1 MLLCFKLQEHVN
13 KHAPKWTVHFPK
25 LLLALSVS
33 VMDDIYK
40 KIAIR
45 LNDWGKIRSNPDYL
59 KSLFQTF
66 NDFKILNWNLHCYYR
81 VIFSNLFSH
90 FQ

>member
-13 KHAPKWTVHFPK
+13 EHAPKWTVHFPK

-40 KIAIR
+40 KIAIK
-45 LNDWGKIRSNPDYL
+45 LNDWGKIHSNSECIISSFKRFNL
-59 KSLFQTF
+59 EALNGIISVFNNFFKLRILIFFQ
-66 NDFKILNWNLHCYYR
+66 
-81 VIFSNLFSH
+81 
-90 FQ
+90 